1 MPESTHAPETYALTA
16 FMLRAVWAGM
26 LAGVLSGAII
36 GLFFARED
44 FMGGYQS
51 WRRRLTRL
59 GHISFFGLALV
70 NATFAFTNHAV
81 RLDPGMAQLAGW
93 SFICGAVTMPLCC
106 FLAAWKQPLRHLFPI
121 PVISVSAGILLTLA
135 AWN

>member
-1 MPESTHAPETYALTA
+1 MPEITHAPETHALTA
-16 FMLRAVWAGM
+16 FMLRTVWAGM

-81 RLDPGMAQLAGW
+81 PLEASLARLAAW
-93 SFICGAVTMPLCC
+93 SFLCGAVTMPLCC

>member
-1 MPESTHAPETYALTA
+1 MPEITHAPETHALTA

-81 RLDPGMAQLAGW
+81 RLDPGMAPLAGW
-93 SFICGAVTMPLCC
+93 SFVCGAVTMPLCC